1 MNRELAG
8 IFAIS
13 WTLFL
18 LSLAG
23 MVVSLSINPIP
34 EVAFLAPV
42 YLSLGIGLPFF
53 LYAPFRFFSRRRIP
67 AQSAWHAVS
76 VSVYLAMLVLFLSA
90 DWQIHS
96 ELWSN
101 PVYEQYLAISFGD
114 MIAGIVGVF
123 GADLIRNAV
132 LKRYPAF

>member
-1 MNRELAG
+1 MSRELAG

-18 LSLAG
+18 LSLAE

-42 YLSLGIGLPFF
+42 YLFLGIGIPFF

-67 AQSAWHAVS
+67 AQSAWHS
-76 VSVYLAMLVLFLSA
+76 VSISV
-90 DWQIHS
+90 
-96 ELWSN
+96 
-101 PVYEQYLAISFGD
+101 YLAISFGD

-123 GADLIRNAV
+123 GADLIRNSV
-132 LKRYPAF
+132 LKKYPSF